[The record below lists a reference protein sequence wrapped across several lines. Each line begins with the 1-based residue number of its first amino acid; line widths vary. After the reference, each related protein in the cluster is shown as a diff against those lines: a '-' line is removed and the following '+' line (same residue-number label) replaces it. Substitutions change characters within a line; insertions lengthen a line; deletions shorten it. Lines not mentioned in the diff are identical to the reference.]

1 MSRIFSALQRSESDG
16 VSFDFPLVGSLTE
29 ELRSVPEAIP
39 AVESENSHVSEDQ
52 TEQFQ
57 SVAISPTPDSR
68 LVSLTDQ
75 ASLGAEKF
83 RFLGV
88 RLRQLQQTSS
98 LKKLLITSTIPEEGK
113 SFVSAN
119 LAITLAQR
127 RPQRVLLVEGDLRR
141 PSLNTRF
148 GIPKLPG
155 LGEWLQGDL
164 RSMGSIYYL
173 EQVGFWILP
182 AGSPPEN
189 HGELMQSERLSEL
202 VGQLSGRFD
211 WILIDSPPVVPLAD
225 TSAWIRSVDGVL
237 LVVREGITQKRQ
249 LVRGLRVL
257 ERSKVLGVVMNS
269 ATNSIHDEY
278 YGRYG
283 YAPVKSNGSVKGNRR
298 PVL

>member
-16 VSFDFPLVGSLTE
+16 ISFDFPLIGSLPE
-29 ELRSVPEAIP
+29 ELPPAAEAMP
-39 AVESENSHVSEDQ
+39 ATEIETSHVSADESD
-52 TEQFQ
+52 QFQ
-57 SVAISPTPDSR
+57 SVSISPTPDSR

-88 RLRQLQQTSS
+88 RLRQLQQTSP
-98 LKKLLITSTIPEEGK
+98 LKKLLITSTIPDEGK

-127 RPQRVLLVEGDLRR
+127 RPQRILLVEGDLRR
-141 PSLNTRF
+141 PSLNTRL

-155 LGEWLQGDL
+155 LGEWLRGDV
-164 RSMGSIYYL
+164 RSMRSIYHL
-173 EQVGFWILP
+173 EQAGFWILP
-182 AGSPPEN
+182 AGTPPEN

-202 VGQLSGRFD
+202 VDQLSSRFD
-211 WILIDSPPVVPLAD
+211 WILIDSPPVAPLAD

-237 LVVREGITQKRQ
+237 LVVREGVTQKRQ

-257 ERSKVLGVVMNS
+257 ERSKVLGVVINS
-269 ATNSIHDEY
+269 STNSIHDDY
-278 YGRYG
+278 YGRYS
-283 YAPVKSNGSVKGNRR
+283 YSAVKANGNLKG
-298 PVL
+298 

>member
-1 MSRIFSALQRSESDG
+1 MSRIFNALQMSEPNG
-16 VSFDFPLVGSLTE
+16 VAFDFPLSGSLADDLVPAPE
-29 ELRSVPEAIP
+29 EMPVT
-39 AVESENSHVSEDQ
+39 ESETSQVLADQ
-52 TEQFQ
+52 NDQFQ
-57 SVAISPTPDSR
+57 SVSISPTPDSR

-88 RLRQLQQTSS
+88 RLRQLQQTST
-98 LKKLLITSTIPEEGK
+98 LKKLLITSTIPDEGK

-141 PSLNTRF
+141 PSLNTRL

-155 LGEWLQGDL
+155 LGEWLRGDV
-164 RSMGSIYYL
+164 RAMRSIYHL
-173 EQVGFWILP
+173 EQAGFWILP
-182 AGSPPEN
+182 AGTPPEN

-202 VGQLSGRFD
+202 VEQLSSRFD
-211 WILIDSPPVVPLAD
+211 WILIDSPPVAPLAD

-237 LVVREGITQKRQ
+237 LVVREGVTQKRQ

-257 ERSKVLGVVMNS
+257 ERSKVLGVVINS
-269 ATNSIHDEY
+269 STNSIHDDY
-278 YGRYG
+278 YGRYT
-283 YAPVKSNGSVKGNRR
+283 YATVKANGHLKG
-298 PVL
+298 

>member
-16 VSFDFPLVGSLTE
+16 VAFDFPLIGSLADEMPPAPE
-29 ELRSVPEAIP
+29 EMP
-39 AVESENSHVSEDQ
+39 AAESETSHVSADESD
-52 TEQFQ
+52 QFQ
-57 SVAISPTPDSR
+57 SVSISPTPDSR

-88 RLRQLQQTSS
+88 RLRQLQQASS
-98 LKKLLITSTIPEEGK
+98 LKKLLITSTIPDEGK

-127 RPQRVLLVEGDLRR
+127 RPQRILLVEGDLRR
-141 PSLNTRF
+141 PSLNTRL

-155 LGEWLQGDL
+155 LGEWLRGDV
-164 RSMGSIYYL
+164 RSMRSIYHL
-173 EQVGFWILP
+173 EQAGFWILP
-182 AGSPPEN
+182 AGTPPEN

-202 VGQLSGRFD
+202 VDQLSSRFD
-211 WILIDSPPVVPLAD
+211 WILIDSPPVAPLAD

-237 LVVREGITQKRQ
+237 LVVREGVTQKRQ

-257 ERSKVLGVVMNS
+257 ERSKVLGVVINS
-269 ATNSIHDEY
+269 STNSIHDDY
-278 YGRYG
+278 YGRYT
-283 YAPVKSNGSVKGNRR
+283 YAAVKANGNLKG
-298 PVL
+298 

>member
-16 VSFDFPLVGSLTE
+16 VSFDFPLIGSLPE
-29 ELRSVPEAIP
+29 ELPSAGEAKP
-39 AVESENSHVSEDQ
+39 ATEIETSHVSAD

-57 SVAISPTPDSR
+57 SVAISPSPDSR

-88 RLRQLQQTSS
+88 RLRQLQQTSP
-98 LKKLLITSTIPEEGK
+98 LKKLLITSTIPDEGK

-127 RPQRVLLVEGDLRR
+127 RPQRILLVEGDLRR
-141 PSLNTRF
+141 PSLNTRL

-155 LGEWLQGDL
+155 LGEWLRGDI
-164 RSMGSIYYL
+164 RSMRSIYHL
-173 EQVGFWILP
+173 EQAGFWILP
-182 AGSPPEN
+182 AGTPLNN

-202 VGQLSGRFD
+202 VEQLSSRFD
-211 WILIDSPPVVPLAD
+211 WILIDSPPVAPLAD

-257 ERSKVLGVVMNS
+257 ERSKVLGVVINS
-269 ATNSIHDEY
+269 STNSIHDDY
-278 YGRYG
+278 YRRYS
-283 YAPVKSNGSVKGNRR
+283 YAAGKRQP
-298 PVL
+298 